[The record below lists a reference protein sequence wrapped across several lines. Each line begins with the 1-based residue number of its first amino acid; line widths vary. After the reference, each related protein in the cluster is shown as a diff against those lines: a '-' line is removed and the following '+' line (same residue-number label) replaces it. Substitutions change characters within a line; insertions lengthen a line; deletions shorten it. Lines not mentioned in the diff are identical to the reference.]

1 MYKILD
7 LARGEC
13 LGFLGQ
19 GNKIAMFETRKEA
32 KLAIKTR
39 ARQIKLNGG
48 MFSFLSATTTNSW
61 ERRAAHLLEVV
72 EA

>member
-19 GNKIAMFETRKEA
+19 GNKIAM
-32 KLAIKTR
+32 LAIKTR